1 MTFIRRPIP
10 DDFAQVARGKSVK
23 QIRAHYQAGAS
34 TVARWLA
41 QSGIKP
47 IRTHHAIP
55 ADLASRA
62 QTTSVADMARHYGF
76 PPSTLRKM
84 LKREGIKAALHDFKR
99 YAVPDDLA
107 ERCQEMTKVELK
119 RHYGRSE
126 WTITRWLAETGLTA
140 AQYVPVY
147 SRPKLRYVRSPGH
160 SNVAS
165 IKRDTGPEEMAAD
178 VLRRFGPVYRCDEK
192 GLAAQYGNLW
202 RLGNIIIDGDE
213 LIARAARKVAA

>member
-1 MTFIRRPIP
+1 MTFIRRAMP

-23 QIRAHYQAGAS
+23 QLRAHYQAGAS

-47 IRTHHAIP
+47 IRAHHVMP
-55 ADLASRA
+55 HDLATRA
-62 QTTSVADMARHYGF
+62 QSMSIADMARHYGI

-84 LKREGIKAALHDFKR
+84 LKRVGIKAALHDFKR
-99 YAVPDDLA
+99 FAVPDDLA
-107 ERCQEMTKVELK
+107 ERCAEMTKVELK

-147 SRPKLRYVRSPGH
+147 SRPKLRYVRSPAH

-165 IKRDTGPEEMAAD
+165 VKRDTGPEEMAAEA
-178 VLRRFGPVYRCDEK
+178 LRRFAPVYRCDEQ
-192 GLAAQYGNLW
+192 GRAAQYGKLW
-202 RLGNIIIDGDE
+202 RFGNIILDGDE
-213 LIARAARKVAA
+213 LIARAARKAAA